1 MEKQQVEYDAE
12 KYPNFKEYLWF
23 KEHEAELMQRFYG
36 RYLII
41 KGQEVLG
48 DYGSW
53 RLAWSQAV
61 NRFHLEPDTFIIHLC
76 EKRDPR
82 RAPRLVGRK
91 LISVNGD

>member
-1 MEKQQVEYDAE
+1 MEKEQVQYDAE

-23 KEHEAELMQRFYG
+23 KENEEELMKRYYG
-36 RYLII
+36 RYIVI
-41 KGQEVLG
+41 KDEKVIG

-61 NRFHLEPDTFIIHLC
+61 KHFQLEPGTFIIHLC

-82 RAPRLVGRK
+82 RAPRLTGRK